1 MLFLFYNADLVERK
15 ILNREGV
22 IAFVNNYT
30 EWVVGENAEANT
42 VSLRKVINHALAW
55 EACSG
60 AIFKG
65 EKTALVHFTR
75 NPKLRSNK
83 PLNIKGADIQPQNE
97 TKILGVVMDSK
108 LRYKNHV
115 KRISNKGLKAA
126 LALKQMRALSPPTAR
141 QLFIATVAP
150 VINYA
155 SSI

>member
-65 EKTALVHFTR
+65 EKTALVHFIR
-75 NPKLRSNK
+75 NPRLRSIK
-83 PLNIKGADIQPQNE
+83 PLSIKGADI
-97 TKILGVVMDSK
+97 
-108 LRYKNHV
+108 
-115 KRISNKGLKAA
+115 
-126 LALKQMRALSPPTAR
+126 
-141 QLFIATVAP
+141 
-150 VINYA
+150 
-155 SSI
+155 

>member
-1 MLFLFYNADLVERK
+1 M
-15 ILNREGV
+15 
-22 IAFVNNYT
+22 
-30 EWVVGENAEANT
+30 
-42 VSLRKVINHALAW
+42 SLRKVVNHALAW
-55 EACSG
+55 EAYSG

-65 EKTALVHFTR
+65 EKTALVHFIR
-75 NPKLRSNK
+75 NPKLRSDK
-83 PLNIKGADIQPQNE
+83 PLNIKGADIQSQNK